1 MTPSRSA
8 VATEITPDD
17 AALRKERRSKVLAGM
32 EEEGFDILVVGRE
45 GNARYIS
52 GAPRLWTA
60 GSRAFGP
67 GCVVVRATGAVHLL
81 STWDEGVPDDIPH
94 ENLYGI
100 SFNRDNFVTAVR
112 KVEGAETA
120 RTVATDGLTL
130 GGSKLLPR
138 IFPQAELVDGEPMLR
153 RVRRVKSPDEA
164 AAIRTAIAV
173 AEQAFSSAEGELVAG
188 VTERWLTGVF
198 MEAMAVAGITTPST
212 QDVAWTTSSDEAWER
227 RGRDV
232 ALEPGTLVH
241 FDAGVLVDGYL
252 GEFGRTRVVGA
263 ESAVHQDLRTRCQD
277 LRDRLLAA
285 CVPGASFADLLAAY
299 ASTGVPLP
307 PMPIARGLGLGYD
320 LPLVTG
326 DLPHEA
332 AAQRVEEGMV
342 LALAAAIWQEGVGAF
357 IVNEPVAITA
367 SGPEVLTSVSLA

>member
-1 MTPSRSA
+1 VP
-8 VATEITPDD
+8 TEILPDD
-17 AALRKERRSKVLAGM
+17 AMLRRHRRSKILAAM

-52 GAPRLWTA
+52 GTPRLWTA

-100 SFNRDNFVTAVR
+100 SFNRDNFVTALR
-112 KVEGAETA
+112 KVDGAETA
-120 RTVATDGLTL
+120 RTVATDGLTP

-153 RVRRVKSPDEA
+153 RVRRVKAPAEV
-164 AAIRTAIAV
+164 AAIRTAIGV
-173 AEQAFSSAEGELVAG
+173 AEQAFSSAEAALVPG
-188 VTERWLTGVF
+188 VTERQLTGVF
-198 MEAMAVAGITTPST
+198 MESMAEAGSTTPST
-212 QDVAWTTSSDEAWER
+212 QDVAWATSSKKAWER

-232 ALEPGTLVH
+232 PLEPGNLVT
-241 FDAGVLVDGYL
+241 FDAGVMVDGYL
-252 GEFGRTRVVGA
+252 GEFGRTRVVGPERA
-263 ESAVHQDLRTRCQD
+263 AHRDLRDRCRE

-285 CVPGASFADLLAAY
+285 CVASASFADLLAAY
-299 ASTGVPLP
+299 RSADVPLP
-307 PMPIARGLGLGYD
+307 PMPVARGLGLGYD

-326 DLPHEA
+326 DLPSEA
-332 AAQRVEEGMV
+332 GAQYVEEGMV
-342 LALAAAIWQEGVGAF
+342 LALTAAIWDAGVGAF
-357 IVNEPVAITA
+357 IVNEPVAVTA
-367 SGPEVLTSVSLA
+367 SGPEVLTSVSLG